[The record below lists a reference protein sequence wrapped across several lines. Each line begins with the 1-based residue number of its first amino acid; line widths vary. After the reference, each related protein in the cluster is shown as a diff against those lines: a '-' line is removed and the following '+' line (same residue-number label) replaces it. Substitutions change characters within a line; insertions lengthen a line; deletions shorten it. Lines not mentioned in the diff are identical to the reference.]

1 MASEKHKELAAFI
14 KGVHQNLRLQSRSVG
29 AEQAW
34 SEHCQQTHVLEKYAE
49 NMKLL
54 ATEFWEKN
62 NSKESDLCRIKWV
75 VNQCE
80 EYFYKSGYVSAAAK
94 ENKLSTR
101 FLNKPVK
108 QVESSGDVLKLI
120 DVGSC
125 YNPFSNFS
133 IFEVTALDL
142 MPATSDVIKCD
153 FLSVNID
160 IGTKVI
166 ENPCFDL
173 PAEHFDVVVFSLLLE
188 YFPFSDQRFRCC
200 ANAYKLLKPGGLLF
214 ILTPDSKHATANS
227 KVMKSWRYALASL
240 GFWRVSYQKLR
251 HLHCM
256 AYRKCVDPQVSRSW
270 FVAQQCQELPETL
283 MCIPQDFH
291 DYCDTSADVALLPER
306 CDVDNSLLADTFSSL
321 PDVDV
326 FS

>member
-29 AEQAW
+29 AERAW

-80 EYFYKSGYVSAAAK
+80 EYFYKSGYVSATAK

-101 FLNKPVK
+101 YLNKPVK
-108 QVESSGDVLKLI
+108 QVELSGDVLKLL

-160 IGTKVI
+160 IDAKII

-200 ANAYKLLKPGGLLF
+200 ANAYELLKPGGLLF

-270 FVAQQCQELPETL
+270 LVAQECQELPETL